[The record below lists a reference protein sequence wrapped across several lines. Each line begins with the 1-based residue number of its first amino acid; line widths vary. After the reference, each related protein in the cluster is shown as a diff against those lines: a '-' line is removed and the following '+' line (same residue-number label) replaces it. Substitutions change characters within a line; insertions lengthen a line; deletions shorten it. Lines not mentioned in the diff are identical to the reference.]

1 MVDCRACSLTYAGYR
16 EPGQTEESM
25 WLGLGRT
32 VWLVPIMLLVLAEVN
47 AEGSGR
53 RLAEAE
59 AGGDAISPQHSLL
72 LKMKSRLDDP
82 LDSLASWVPEV
93 GPCADGGDSFVDG
106 WEFVKCDG
114 SRATQL

>member
-1 MVDCRACSLTYAGYR
+1 
-16 EPGQTEESM
+16 M
-25 WLGLGRT
+25 WLGLGRAS
-32 VWLVPIMLLVLAEVN
+32 WLVLVLLLVLAEVN
-47 AEGSGR
+47 AEVNAERSGR
-53 RLAEAE
+53 RLAEVE
-59 AGGDAISPQHSLL
+59 AGGDALSPQHSLL

-93 GPCADGGDSFVDG
+93 EPCVDGGDSFADG